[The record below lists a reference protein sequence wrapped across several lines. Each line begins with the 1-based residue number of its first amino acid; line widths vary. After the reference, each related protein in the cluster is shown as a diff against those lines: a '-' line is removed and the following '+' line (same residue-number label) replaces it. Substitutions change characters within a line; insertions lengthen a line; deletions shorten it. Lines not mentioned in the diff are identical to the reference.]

1 MQAVFSKMSNN
12 HVTDT
17 LENPSP
23 SLTIEKIRLK
33 PAQHLPHP
41 STCWRQRSLSSSL
54 NKETLMR
61 LHLIWLLDSLFGI
74 HECFLAQHYS
84 SGESHRPKPYFFTMQ
99 SSGRLGIL
107 SPSLYEKLNSNFIVS

>member
-41 STCWRQRSLSSSL
+41 FSALEELERCKLEL
-54 NKETLMR
+54 E
-61 LHLIWLLDSLFGI
+61 DSLLKLDFWWSLVVYGDPKVWAY
-74 HECFLAQHYS
+74 HQHLT
-84 SGESHRPKPYFFTMQ
+84 ES
-99 SSGRLGIL
+99 
-107 SPSLYEKLNSNFIVS
+107 KLQI